1 MLVFVCAVAVATPV
15 VALTATQLAGRVD
28 APAAAVP
35 LQDALVGE
43 WRGSLYMADAR
54 TDFLRV
60 DVALR
65 FSASGVVRVERGSIP
80 SNPGQNIAFAN
91 YLVFGDNVMLSLHGT
106 GYPIELVGARITNDT
121 LEFAIPKEVS
131 YVSLVEGGYRLTR
144 Q

>member
-65 FSASGVVRVERGSIP
+65 FSASGVVRIERGSIP
-80 SNPGQNIAFAN
+80 TNPGQNIGFAD
-91 YLVFGDNVMLSLHGT
+91 YLVFGDNVMLSLHGP
-106 GYPIELVGARITNDT
+106 GYPIALVGARITNDT
-121 LEFAIPKEVS
+121 LEFAIPKEVA
-131 YVSLVEGGYRLTR
+131 YVGLVEGGYRLTR